1 MNIKIKIISETR
13 YADQLILTDAE
24 IPIVKSAK
32 NITSS
37 RGLFTGFLK
46 RTIDKAPIIPKDKA
60 KLFDITDVITYA
72 ITGSKR

>member
-1 MNIKIKIISETR
+1 MKIKIISKTR
-13 YADQLILTDAE
+13 YADHLTLTDAE

-46 RTIDKAPIIPKDKA
+46 RTIDNAPIIPKDNA